1 MSRLQLALNVS
12 NIDEAVDF
20 YTKLFNTPPAKRRP
34 GYANFAIADPPL
46 KLVLMEAAEQ
56 RGPGVVNALNHLGV
70 EVETS
75 EEVVAAT
82 ARFQGEGMATT
93 IEEQTDCCYAIQNK
107 VWVEDP
113 DHAPWE
119 VYVVLADSPT
129 GDVIADDELCCLPV
143 ETQTITLGSTHAT
156 PAH

>member
-46 KLVLMEAAEQ
+46 KLVLMEATEQ
-56 RGPGVVNALNHLGV
+56 RGTGVVNALNHLGI

-75 EEVVAAT
+75 DEVVAAT
-82 ARFQGEGMATT
+82 TRLQGEGMDTT

-113 DHAPWE
+113 DNAPWE
-119 VYVVLADSPT
+119 VYVVLADSPVVTDAAT
-129 GDVIADDELCCLPV
+129 GEQCCLPDAPQAV
-143 ETQTITLGSTHAT
+143 SLGSAPGTA
-156 PAH
+156 AL